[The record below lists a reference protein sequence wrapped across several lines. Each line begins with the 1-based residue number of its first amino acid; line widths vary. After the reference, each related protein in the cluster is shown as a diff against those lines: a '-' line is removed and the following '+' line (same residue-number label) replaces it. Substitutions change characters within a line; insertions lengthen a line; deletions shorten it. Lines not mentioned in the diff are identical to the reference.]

1 MGEFAF
7 FLCDKLKSISI
18 PNGITRIEPDTFLG
32 CDLLQHVDIPYTVVS
47 IGKEAFM
54 NCHSLKRLTIP
65 NGVKEIGESA
75 FEGCNKLE
83 KVIIPESVKHIGQN
97 AFNSTLAV
105 GFITDSRYIVRIS
118 AFRNMLK
125 GQLKGN
131 YRYRV
136 FGETDC
142 QGLVFRLDNAEPY
155 IMQTHQT

>member
-1 MGEFAF
+1 M
-7 FLCDKLKSISI
+7 
-18 PNGITRIEPDTFLG
+18 
-32 CDLLQHVDIPYTVVS
+32 
-47 IGKEAFM
+47 
-54 NCHSLKRLTIP
+54 RLP
-65 NGVKEIGESA
+65 KKA
-75 FEGCNKLE
+75 FEVLGNPSCVVLE
-83 KVIIPESVKHIGQN
+83 YNNNNRVLSIRKYDIEDHQLQSDLIHS
-97 AFNSTLAV
+97 NSTLTV

-131 YRYRV
+131 YRFRV